1 VRAPPRGFDVAWA
14 AEEPPTVTISKADSS
29 LMFFLMHLFG
39 RLQALGTVPA
49 IDLTAYGRP
58 LEA

>member
-1 VRAPPRGFDVAWA
+1 
-14 AEEPPTVTISKADSS
+14 
-29 LMFFLMHLFG
+29 MFFLMHLFG

-49 IDLTAYGRP
+49 IDLTAYGRS